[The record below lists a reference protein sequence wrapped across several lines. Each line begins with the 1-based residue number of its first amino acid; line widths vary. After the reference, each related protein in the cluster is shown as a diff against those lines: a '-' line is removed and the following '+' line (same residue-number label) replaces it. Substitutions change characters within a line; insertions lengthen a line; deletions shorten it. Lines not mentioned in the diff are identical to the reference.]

1 MCGGR
6 FDEAIFGRYFGV
18 DCLKGLVLL
27 ARVYKLEFD
36 IEMYSLGGVYVGSEI
51 AEVLDESWKT
61 DWKTG
66 RLKRKDFVFNK

>member
-1 MCGGR
+1 M
-6 FDEAIFGRYFGV
+6 
-18 DCLKGLVLL
+18 
-27 ARVYKLEFD
+27 EFD

-61 DWKTG
+61 DWKTR